1 MDKTFDPS
9 SVEERLYQNWEKSGY
24 FKPNGDKNAES
35 YCIMIPPPNVTGSL
49 HLGHAFQHTLMDTLI
64 RYQRMQGKNTLW
76 QVGSDHAG
84 IATQMVVERKLAA
97 ENGPTR
103 HELGRD
109 AFIEKVWEWK
119 NQSGS
124 NIMSQMRRPVTQWI
138 GIANVL
144 PWMKVYPTLC
154 AKCLYACM
162 NKV

>member
-9 SVEERLYQNWEKSGY
+9 SVEARLYQNWEKSGY

-103 HELGRD
+103 HELGSR
-109 AFIEKVWEWK
+109 
-119 NQSGS
+119 
-124 NIMSQMRRPVTQWI
+124 
-138 GIANVL
+138 
-144 PWMKVYPTLC
+144 
-154 AKCLYACM
+154 CLYRENLGVEKPKWFNHYVADAPPW
-162 NKV
+162 